1 MHQGSV
7 SCPPTWG
14 TTPTP
19 LLSRYGRR
27 DGSRYATST
36 AETPSWHWRRQR
48 HRAGRRH
55 RRTAEGVGAHADMAA
70 VEAVR
75 PPVMLCGEI
84 PGYSWD
90 DARDAVRN
98 AGYRVAGRADE
109 TTVLIICG

>member
-1 MHQGSV
+1 
-7 SCPPTWG
+7 
-14 TTPTP
+14 
-19 LLSRYGRR
+19 
-27 DGSRYATST
+27 
-36 AETPSWHWRRQR
+36 
-48 HRAGRRH
+48 
-55 RRTAEGVGAHADMAA
+55 MAA